1 MKKNIYIYLLLITLL
16 LSSCGKQGDL
26 SETGSGAS
34 DKKNFLIE
42 VKKMGDLSQ
51 GAFLEKTGKISSTQE
66 IKLAS
71 QASGRIAYI
80 GVKEGDKVK
89 SGQVILALKDNI
101 VSYGLN
107 LERAQ
112 NTLEKVQINY
122 DSTQINLDKQ
132 IFDSEINLERLQNNL
147 EALKKNTELD
157 IQNAEDT
164 IQDVNYGN
172 LDSQSALQLQKID
185 NSITKA
191 ELDFQ
196 NKINADTE
204 TIEGFKTNLRNSYN
218 SLQIFLDDTIEFG
231 DKLFGVTNKYD
242 DDAKKYESYLGGK
255 DKNQKQTTE
264 DNLRSLIQY
273 RDGIF
278 KKADFSDLS
287 DEKILSLL
295 NILNEG
301 YELEKTYLNS
311 FERTLTNSISS
322 IGILSETEINA
333 YVSTINAYQS
343 QFQVNNASFLSFN
356 NSASTFLR
364 TYKASQESIA
374 KQIDLLRQDRDI
386 QKKTFESSQDK
397 SQIGLDKITTSTSDA
412 IKTFELQIKSARETL
427 ENAKK
432 TKEVSLR
439 ALQNSINEAQIAYDS
454 ASKEYAKLT
463 ITAPIDG
470 VIGDIF
476 VDVGQDLA
484 PGTPVVSILGN
495 KKSEVEIAFK
505 SDELSF
511 ISVGNKVNFDLSGR
525 EMTGSIYSITKVTDN
540 SFNYKANVIFDTQ
553 LDTIGGV
560 VSVKIPIKSSFSLLP
575 LESVK
580 IIGNNKG
587 IISLYKDSKI
597 QKQEII
603 FGKIYGNLV
612 EYKKNID
619 GTALLKDDM
628 IILNNVENFDEAKFN
643 LKISN

>member
-16 LSSCGKQGDL
+16 LSSCWKQGDL
-26 SETGSGAS
+26 SETWSGAS

-42 VKKMGDLSQ
+42 VKKMWDLSQ
-51 GAFLEKTGKISSTQE
+51 WAFLEKTWKISSTQE

-80 GVKEGDKVK
+80 WVKEGDKVK
-89 SGQVILALKDNI
+89 SWQVILALKDNI

-164 IQDVNYGN
+164 IQDVNYWN

-231 DKLFGVTNKYD
+231 DKLFWVTNKYD
-242 DDAKKYESYLGGK
+242 DDAKKYESYLWWK

-295 NILNEG
+295 NILNEW

-322 IGILSETEINA
+322 IWILSETEINA

-476 VDVGQDLA
+476 VDVWQDLA
-484 PGTPVVSILGN
+484 PWTPVVSILWN

-511 ISVGNKVNFDLSGR
+511 ISVWNKVNFDLSGR

-553 LDTIGGV
+553 LDTIGWV

-580 IIGNNKG
+580 IIGNNKW

-603 FGKIYGNLV
+603 FWKIYWNLV